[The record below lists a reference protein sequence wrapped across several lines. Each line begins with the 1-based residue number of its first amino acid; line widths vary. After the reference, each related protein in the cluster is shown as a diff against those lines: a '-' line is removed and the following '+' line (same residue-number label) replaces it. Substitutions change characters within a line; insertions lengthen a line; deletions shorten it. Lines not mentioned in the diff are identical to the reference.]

1 MNYRMIAY
9 IIGHIVRIEA
19 LLMLPAMVCSFI
31 YNESSWL
38 AFLVPILAAAAVGTA
53 ITVRKP
59 EDTRIFAKEGFVTVA
74 LAWII
79 LSLFG
84 AMPLTLAGKATYID
98 ALFETVSGFTTTG
111 ASILSDVEAI
121 GYGLL
126 FWRSFTVW
134 IGGVGVLMF
143 VLAVLPQTD
152 TSSVKMMHIMR
163 AEVPG
168 PKVGKLVSKISHT
181 ARITYGIYIALTL
194 ILFIMLLVGKM
205 PLFDSIT
212 TALSAAGTGGFSVKN
227 AGIAAYNSVYV
238 EWVVGIFAMLF
249 GINFNLYYFIII
261 GQGLQVL
268 KSEETRWYL
277 GIIAV
282 ASAIVTVDISGLY
295 ESAGESVRYAFFQ
308 VSSVITTAGFTTA
321 DFAEWPILSQTILL
335 LLMFT
340 GGCVG
345 STAGGLK
352 VGRVLLLAKS
362 GLREIKYMLHPRA
375 VARVNLEGKPVEKEV
390 VRSTMAYIIVYGML
404 FVASLFAFTVSENCD
419 FVTSFTA
426 VATCIN
432 NVGPGL
438 GEIVGPMGGFG
449 GFNDFTTI
457 LLTFVMLAGRLEI
470 FPVIMLLSPAT
481 WRHR

>member
-9 IIGHIVRIEA
+9 IIGHILRIEG
-19 LLMLPAMVCSFI
+19 LLMLPALVCSFI

-38 AFLVPILAAAAVGTA
+38 ALLIPILAAVAVGTS

-59 EDTRIFAKEGFVTVA
+59 ENTKIFAREGFVTVA
-74 LAWII
+74 LAWIV

-84 AMPLTLAGKATYID
+84 AMPLTLAGKTSYID

-111 ASILSDVEAI
+111 ASILPDIEAI
-121 GYGLL
+121 GHGLL
-126 FWRSFTVW
+126 FWRSFTNW
-134 IGGVGVLMF
+134 IGGVGVLVF

-152 TSSVKMMHIMR
+152 TGSVKMMHIMR

-194 ILFIMLLVGKM
+194 VLFVLLLIGKM
-205 PLFDSIT
+205 PVFDSIT
-212 TALSAAGTGGFSVKN
+212 TAFSTAGTGGFGVRN
-227 AGIAAYNSVYV
+227 AGISAYDSAYV
-238 EWVVGIFAMLF
+238 EWGVGIFMVLF

-277 GIIAV
+277 GIVAV
-282 ASAIVTVDISGLY
+282 ATAIITWDIASLY
-295 ESAGESVRYAFFQ
+295 ESTGESVRTAFFQ
-308 VSSVITTAGFTTA
+308 VTSIISTAGFATA
-321 DFAEWPILSQTILL
+321 DFAKWPILSQTVLL
-335 LLMFT
+335 LLIFT

-375 VARVNLEGKPVEKEV
+375 VAPVHFEGKTVEKEV

-419 FVTSFTA
+419 FLTSFTA

-438 GEIVGPMGGFG
+438 GEVVGPMGGFG
-449 GFNDFTTI
+449 SLNDFTTA
-457 LLTFVMLAGRLEI
+457 LLSFVMLAGRLEI
-470 FPVIMLLSPAT
+470 FPVIMLLSPGT